1 MGAYLLLRGE
11 AVRALERGLPEASP
25 WCLRRWRLGAA
36 SPLFLPPPLLQD
48 PISLVH
54 LPLEHHFAA
63 LRGQIWYVD
72 LLLGCEWRIHGYA
85 QGVPA
90 LFRWLSKKYPKIS
103 AFVTFSVG
111 ALCVDPLS
119 KFFLS

>member
-1 MGAYLLLRGE
+1 MGAYLLLRGK

-36 SPLFLPPPLLQD
+36 SPLFLPSPLLQD

-54 LPLEHHFAA
+54 PLPERHLAA
-63 LRGQIWYVD
+63 LSGKLWYVG
-72 LLLGCEWRIHGYA
+72 LVLGCEWFINGFA

-103 AFVTFSVG
+103 VFTLFPRDAAV
-111 ALCVDPLS
+111 C
-119 KFFLS
+119 